1 MKRIPPVFGLVL
13 KGYVV
18 IAALMLMHGLHLL
31 DSASLIIF
39 LVTCVSIAM
48 LFGVGYLLVAARRPI
63 KKGGM
68 DIPGVLIV
76 YVCGSLVMYFV
87 SLLANHCYIPLPL
100 AAILLTGI
108 ALALALFGVT
118 AYVFDVLAKSFP
130 VHMHCSAVVRRS
142 R

>member
-1 MKRIPPVFGLVL
+1 MRRIPPVFGLVL
-13 KGYVV
+13 RGYIV
-18 IAALMLMHGLHLL
+18 IAALILMHHLRLL
-31 DSASLIIF
+31 DPAALTIF
-39 LVTCVSIAM
+39 LVTAVSIAM

-87 SLLANHCYIPLPL
+87 SLLADHGFLPLPL
-100 AAILLTGI
+100 AALLLTGI
-108 ALALALFGVT
+108 ALALALFGVGT
-118 AYVFDVLAKSFP
+118 YLLDVLAKSFP
-130 VHMHCSAVVRRS
+130 APSRAAVRRP